1 MVRKAEIKTV
11 EGLRGGKGKLEMHHI
26 LKPEELN
33 GHGRMYALVKM
44 EPPSAS
50 QEFRLCG
57 SPFPTLSLLAEANG
71 YIGETE
77 PYYVLSGHG
86 TFIDHD
92 GSRIPVGPDD
102 VCIIE
107 CGQHHGF
114 ENDSDEEL
122 VMMALVY
129 NE

>member
-1 MVRKAEIKTV
+1 MGHEGLGKEETRMVRKAEVKTV
-11 EGLRGGKGKLEMHHI
+11 EGLRGGKGKLKMHHI

-33 GHGRMYALVKM
+33 GHGRLYALVRM
-44 EPPSAS
+44 EPHSS
-50 QEFRLCG
+50 I
-57 SPFPTLSLLAEANG
+57 G
-71 YIGETE
+71 YHEHIGETE
-77 PYYVLSGHG
+77 PYYVISGHG

-92 GSRIPVGPDD
+92 KKRIPVGPDD
-102 VCIIE
+102 VCLIA
-107 CGQHHGF
+107 CGQSHGF

>member
-11 EGLRGGKGKLEMHHI
+11 EGLRGGKGRLEMHHI

-44 EPPSAS
+44 EPHSS
-50 QEFRLCG
+50 IG
-57 SPFPTLSLLAEANG
+57 VHDH
-71 YIGETE
+71 IGETE

-92 GSRIPVGPDD
+92 GSRIPVGPTMS
-102 VCIIE
+102 VSL
-107 CGQHHGF
+107 
-114 ENDSDEEL
+114 NVDSIMDL
-122 VMMALVY
+122 KMILMKSWS
-129 NE
+129 

>member
-1 MVRKAEIKTV
+1 M
-11 EGLRGGKGKLEMHHI
+11 
-26 LKPEELN
+26 EECMQP
-33 GHGRMYALVKM
+33 HSSIVVHDH
-44 EPPSAS
+44 
-50 QEFRLCG
+50 
-57 SPFPTLSLLAEANG
+57 
-71 YIGETE
+71 IGETE

>member
-1 MVRKAEIKTV
+1 MKQKVMKAC
-11 EGLRGGKGKLEMHHI
+11 
-26 LKPEELN
+26 
-33 GHGRMYALVKM
+33 Y
-44 EPPSAS
+44 
-50 QEFRLCG
+50 
-57 SPFPTLSLLAEANG
+57 
-71 YIGETE
+71 
-77 PYYVLSGHG
+77 G

>member
-11 EGLRGGKGKLEMHHI
+11 EGLRGGKGRLEMHHI

-44 EPPSAS
+44 EPHSS
-50 QEFRLCG
+50 IGFHEH
-57 SPFPTLSLLAEANG
+57 
-71 YIGETE
+71 IGEI
-77 PYYVLSGHG
+77 SGHG
-86 TFIDHD
+86 IFIDND

-102 VCIIE
+102 VCLIE
-107 CGQHHGF
+107 CGQSHGF

>member
-33 GHGRMYALVKM
+33 GHGRKYALVKM
-44 EPPSAS
+44 EPHSS
-50 QEFRLCG
+50 IG
-57 SPFPTLSLLAEANG
+57 VHDH
-71 YIGETE
+71 IGETE

-92 GSRIPVGPDD
+92 GSRIPVGEQRWQQ
-102 VCIIE
+102 ILSI
-107 CGQHHGF
+107 
-114 ENDSDEEL
+114 
-122 VMMALVY
+122 
-129 NE
+129 

>member
-1 MVRKAEIKTV
+1 
-11 EGLRGGKGKLEMHHI
+11 
-26 LKPEELN
+26 
-33 GHGRMYALVKM
+33 MYFPVM
-44 EPPSAS
+44 EH
-50 QEFRLCG
+50 L
-57 SPFPTLSLLAEANG
+57 
-71 YIGETE
+71 
-77 PYYVLSGHG
+77 
-86 TFIDHD
+86 IDHD